1 MERDIYSILEKI
13 NGVFDMVAAT
23 GFFNADELEDVEI
36 LERELRFYVDTKEG
50 KSIKYFVCPHCG
62 MQLEN
67 QRNFFDDIW
76 NLNEFWCSDCDKIY
90 IIEEDGEI
98 IEEDSN

>member
-13 NGVFDMVAAT
+13 SSIFDMVAAT
-23 GFFNADELEDVEI
+23 GFFNADELEDIEI

-50 KSIKYFVCPHCG
+50 KSIKYFICPHCD

-67 QRNFFDDIW
+67 QRNFFDDIL
-76 NLNEFWCSDCDKIY
+76 NLNEFWCHQCDKIY
-90 IIEEDGEI
+90 IIEEDEI
-98 IEEDSN
+98 IEEDNN

>member
-23 GFFNADELEDVEI
+23 GFFNADELEDIEI

-50 KSIKYFVCPHCG
+50 KSIKYFACPNCG
-62 MQLEN
+62 MLLEN
-67 QRNFFDDIW
+67 QRNFSDDIW
-76 NLNEFWCSDCDKIY
+76 NLNEFWCHQCGKTY
-90 IIEEDGEI
+90 IIEENEI
-98 IEEDSN
+98 IEEDAN